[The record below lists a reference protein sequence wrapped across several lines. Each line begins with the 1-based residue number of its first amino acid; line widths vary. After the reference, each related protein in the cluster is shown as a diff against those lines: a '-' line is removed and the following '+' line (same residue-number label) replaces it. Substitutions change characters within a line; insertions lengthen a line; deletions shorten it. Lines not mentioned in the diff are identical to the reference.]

1 MRLPWDNF
9 LLNEAYNGII
19 LPMSD
24 SQSRSIP
31 KLFLNRVRTFTDRKM
46 FYYQDD
52 SKAWRSVSWSE
63 VAVKVA
69 RRSQTL
75 KQQGV
80 KKGDTVAIL
89 SYNCIDW
96 IVSDLAILSL
106 GGVTVGIYVSSTPEQ
121 VRYILRHSGAVFMFV
136 GDEELLSVAT
146 LALTTAAVSD
156 DASNTPLSINV
167 LSLFSGDARVCA
179 ELPAHVTCS
188 SAATLEEELAR
199 DQAQIM
205 SDWEQDIHSLR
216 AEDIASLIYT
226 SGTTGPPKGVV
237 LKHRNFVDIAN
248 VSQDVFS
255 ISEDDVTVL
264 FLPMAHSLQRLL
276 SYACIHAGIVGYYA
290 EDMKKLID
298 TVKHANP
305 TFFVSVP
312 RVYEKVHAKI
322 LEKADEA
329 SPLKK
334 KLFNAALKVGIER
347 SRLIQKRESVPLT
360 TELAYQAFDKLVFSK
375 IRANVFGSRIR
386 HCVSGGAP
394 IGRDLL
400 EFFHAIGVL
409 ILEGYGLTETS
420 APATL
425 NHPRSFKFG
434 SVGRALPGTEIKIA
448 DDGEILIKGMGV
460 FEGYYKNSTASKQVM
475 RDDGWFHSGDIGEID
490 YEGFLRITDRK
501 KDIIVTA
508 GGKNVAPQNIEN
520 LLKLNRY
527 VSQAMVHGDQRAYL
541 VALITLDKEQIDLWA
556 HQQGGDK
563 DVRISSDDHQLIQL
577 VEHVIQDTN
586 KRLARYENVRKF
598 RILQED
604 FTIENGMLTP
614 TMKVKRRVVEE
625 KYSSLL
631 DSMYG

>member
-1 MRLPWDNF
+1 M
-9 LLNEAYNGII
+9 
-19 LPMSD
+19 
-24 SQSRSIP
+24 
-31 KLFLNRVRTFTDRKM
+31 
-46 FYYQDD
+46 
-52 SKAWRSVSWSE
+52 
-63 VAVKVA
+63 
-69 RRSQTL
+69 TL
-75 KQQGV
+75 KQSGIS
-80 KKGDTVAIL
+80 KGDSVALL
-89 SYNCIDW
+89 SYNCLDW

-106 GGVTVGIYVSSTPEQ
+106 GAITVGIYVTSTPQQ
-121 VRYILRHSGAVFMFV
+121 VRYILSHSGAKFLFV
-136 GDEELLSVAT
+136 GDEQLLSVAT
-146 LALTTAAVSD
+146 IALADSTPIGMSDSASRSGSESTAEPNKVGESD
-156 DASNTPLSINV
+156 DLSGKSIAV
-167 LSLFSGDARVCA
+167 DTISLFSGNPTVSGD
-179 ELPAHVTCS
+179 LPAHITIT
-188 SAATLEEELAR
+188 AALTVESDLVR
-199 DQAQIM
+199 DEAQIM
-205 SDWEQDIHSLR
+205 SDWEQDIQHVC
-216 AEDIASLIYT
+216 ADDTASLIYT

-237 LKHRNFVDIAN
+237 LKHANFVDIAD

-290 EDMKKLID
+290 DDMKKLID
-298 TVKHANP
+298 TVKHARP

-322 LEKADEA
+322 LEKAQEA

-334 KLFNAALKVGIER
+334 RLFDTALKVGIDR
-347 SRLIQKRESVPLT
+347 SRLIQKRESVPLA

-375 IRANVFGSRIR
+375 IRANIFGSRIR

-409 ILEGYGLTETS
+409 ILEGYGLTETT

-448 DDGEILIKGMGV
+448 EDGEILIRGMGV
-460 FEGYYKNSTASKQVM
+460 FEGYYKNTTATKQVM
-475 RDDGWFHSGDIGEID
+475 RDDGWFHSGDIGEVD

-520 LLKLNRY
+520 LLKHNRY

-541 VALITLDKEQIDLWA
+541 VALITLDKEQIDIWA
-556 HQQGGDK
+556 NQLGGDK
-563 DVRISSDDHQLIQL
+563 DVRTSSEDHQLIQL
-577 VEHVIQDTN
+577 IDQVVQETN

-625 KYSSLL
+625 KYKDLL
-631 DSMYG
+631 DRMYT